1 MPIDEKLIPPGPLTF
16 TLNIMKYVKDERL
29 ANDLADFV
37 CGTEGQEIF
46 EKHGFTSIY
55 SARGLELIERFGV
68 KDV

>member
-1 MPIDEKLIPPGPLTF
+1 M
-16 TLNIMKYVKDERL
+16 TLQTLFAAPK
-29 ANDLADFV
+29 
-37 CGTEGQEIF
+37 GQEIF